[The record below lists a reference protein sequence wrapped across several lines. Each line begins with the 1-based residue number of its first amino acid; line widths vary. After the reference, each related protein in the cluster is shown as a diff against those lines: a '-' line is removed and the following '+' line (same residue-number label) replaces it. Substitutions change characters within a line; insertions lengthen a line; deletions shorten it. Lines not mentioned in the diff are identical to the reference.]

1 MTDERDFASVRETPE
16 WVIAVVGSTL
26 ADGTPNAA
34 GPSPA
39 DVAEAAERILISCRE
54 SGQNHVVTSSGVWAL
69 AWLQDGEVI
78 EFARD
83 LVGGWLEAKGLELKW
98 VGNGDR

>member
-1 MTDERDFASVRETPE
+1 MTHERDFASVRETPE

-26 ADGTPNAA
+26 ATGTPSGG

-39 DVAEAAERILISCRE
+39 DVTEAAERILISCRE
-54 SGQNHVVTSSGVWAL
+54 SGQDLVVTSSGVWAL
-69 AWLQDGEVI
+69 AWLDDGEVI

-83 LVGGWLEAKGLELKW
+83 VVGGWLDAQGLELKW
-98 VGNGDR
+98 VGDGSD